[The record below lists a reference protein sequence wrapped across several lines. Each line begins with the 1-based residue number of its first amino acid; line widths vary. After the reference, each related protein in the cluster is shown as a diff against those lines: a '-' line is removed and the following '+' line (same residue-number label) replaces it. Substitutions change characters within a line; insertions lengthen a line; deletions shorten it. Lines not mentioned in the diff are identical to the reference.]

1 MPYAHFFFALSRNIE
16 SFVVAGGY
24 PFLFFVVLLE
34 GLPLIGTAIPGHISI
49 IVAGFLAR
57 MGVFNI
63 YWVISVTVVAA
74 LLGDY
79 IGFTLGRK
87 YGLSL
92 IARLRPYFFIKDAH
106 IDRARKMLDTHTGK
120 AMILGR
126 FSPVTRALMP
136 FLVGTGEIKAGK
148 FWFYNIVGGVC
159 WAVLSIMLGYVFGE
173 GYHYASGYFGKIAVA
188 GIILAILIM
197 WGYRFINSRFHIF
210 AKYELFSLGL
220 NIISL
225 VLLAVTVQDAWSG
238 NSFMANFDV
247 VVNTFMDRIGHLYP
261 IVISV
266 ATFVTTIG
274 SMYVTGG
281 LGILFGVSLMI
292 KKRWRLGL
300 IFIFSTSTTLF
311 VLGIMKEFFMRM
323 RPDNALVILADN
335 PSFPSG
341 HACMAAV
348 FFVLLTYL
356 VVPRVKTHIKR
367 ELLIVVFSLSV
378 FVVGMTRVVLNVHW
392 ASDVIAGWAVGAF
405 IATSFVLLVR
415 YLGVLVV
422 RKK

>member
-1 MPYAHFFFALSRNIE
+1 MPYAHFFFALSRNME
-16 SFVVAGGY
+16 NFVVAGGY

-57 MGVFNI
+57 MGIFNI
-63 YWVISVTVVAA
+63 YWVISVTLVAA

-79 IGFTLGRK
+79 IGFALGRR

-106 IDRARKMLDTHTGK
+106 IEKARKMLDTHTGK

-148 FWFYNIVGGVC
+148 FWFYNIIGGVC
-159 WAVLSIMLGYVFGE
+159 WAVLSIMLGYIFGE

-188 GIILAILIM
+188 GIILAILIV

-220 NIISL
+220 NIVALI
-225 VLLAVTVQDAWSG
+225 LLAVTVQDAWSG

-247 VVNTFMDRIGHLYP
+247 VVNIFMNNVGQLYP
-261 IVISV
+261 MVMLA
-266 ATFVTTIG
+266 ATLVTNLG

-281 LGILFGVSLMI
+281 LGIIFGIALLLRR
-292 KKRWRLGL
+292 KWRLGL
-300 IFIFSTSTTLF
+300 IFILSTSTTFF
-311 VLGIMKEFFMRM
+311 VLGVMKEFFMRM
-323 RPDNALVILADN
+323 RPDNALVTLVNN

-348 FFVLLTYL
+348 FFVVSTYL
-356 VVPRVKTHIKR
+356 IVPRVRSHIRR
-367 ELLIVVFSLSV
+367 ELLIVLFSLAV
-378 FVVGMTRVVLNVHW
+378 FIIGMTRVVLNVHW

-405 IATSFVLLVR
+405 IATGFVLLVR
-415 YLGVLVV
+415 YIGVLVV
-422 RKK
+422 RKR

>member
-1 MPYAHFFFALSRNIE
+1 MDLSRNIE

-34 GLPLIGTAIPGHISI
+34 GLPLIGTAVPGHFSI
-49 IVAGFLAR
+49 IIAGFLAR

-63 YWVISVTVVAA
+63 YWVISLTVIAA
-74 LLGDY
+74 LLSDF

-92 IARLRPYFFIKDAH
+92 ISRLRPYFFIKDSH
-106 IDRARKMLDTHTGK
+106 IERAKKMLDTHTGK

-148 FWFYNIVGGVC
+148 FWFYNIIGGIS

-173 GYHYASGYFGKIAVA
+173 GYRYASGYFGKIAVA
-188 GIILAILIM
+188 AIILSILIL
-197 WGYRFINSRFHIF
+197 WGYKFINSRFHIF
-210 AKYELFSLGL
+210 ARYELFTLGI
-220 NIISL
+220 NIASII
-225 VLLAVTVQDAWSG
+225 LLAKTIQDAWSG
-238 NSFMANFDV
+238 NSFMASFDV
-247 VVNTFMDRIGHLYP
+247 MINIAMAKLSHLYP
-261 IVISV
+261 IVVSI
-266 ATFVTTIG
+266 ATFITNMG

-281 LGILFGVSLMI
+281 LGILIGLTLLI
-292 KKRWRLGL
+292 KKKWRIGL
-300 IFIFSTSTTLF
+300 IFILSTSMAMF
-311 VLGIMKEFFMRM
+311 VLGVMKEFFMRM

-348 FFVLLTYL
+348 LFVVLTYL
-356 VVPRVKTHIKR
+356 VVPNIKSHVRR
-367 ELLIVVFSLSV
+367 ELLIVVSSLFV
-378 FVVGMTRVVLNVHW
+378 FAIGMTRVVLNVHW
-392 ASDVIAGWAVGAF
+392 ASDVIAGWALGAF
-405 IATSFVLLVR
+405 IATGSILFVR
-415 YLGVLVV
+415 YIGVLVV
-422 RKK
+422 RKRLYNNTLL